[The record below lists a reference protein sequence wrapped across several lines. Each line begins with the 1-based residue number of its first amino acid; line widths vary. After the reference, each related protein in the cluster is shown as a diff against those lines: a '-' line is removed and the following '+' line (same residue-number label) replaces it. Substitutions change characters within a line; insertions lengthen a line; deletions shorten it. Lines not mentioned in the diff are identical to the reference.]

1 MITLTAYHEAGVFA
15 ALAVEWEA
23 LAERS
28 VVNTPF
34 QRVAF
39 QAAWWRHFGEGALCV
54 LAARTEDGVLV
65 GLAPMFVDSAGVLRW
80 VGGEEI
86 ADYLD
91 IIASDECMA
100 AVRGVVFDWWL
111 RGDSPHHT
119 RAQLSNMPGWTDT
132 ARDWQARAQAAG
144 LTATVEQI
152 DVCPVVTLAPTF
164 DDYLAGIDK
173 KQRHEIRRKLRRAEE
188 FGQPVRLKVLGPE
201 DNIAD
206 GTAEFTRLM
215 ELSGEHKAQF
225 LTPVMRAAFADIF
238 AATHASGML
247 KLAFLMVGDEAIA
260 AYVNFDVGGQVW
272 VYNSGIDL
280 THEARSVSP
289 GWVLLALLIEQ
300 AINEGH
306 THYDFMQGNEDYKY
320 RFGGVD
326 TPVYRLTIER

>member
-1 MITLTAYHEAGVFA
+1 MFDELA
-15 ALAVEWEA
+15 AEWDA
-23 LAERS
+23 LAEHS

-39 QAAWWRHFGEGALCV
+39 QATWWRHFGEGTLCV

-65 GLAPMFVDSAGVLRW
+65 GLAPMFVDAGGVLRW

-91 IIASDECMA
+91 IIAPSEHMTAVSA
-100 AVRGVVFDWWL
+100 AVFAWWL
-111 RGDSPHHT
+111 GADAPHWT
-119 RAQLSNMPGWTDT
+119 RAQLSNMPGWIDT
-132 ARDWQARAQAAG
+132 PRMWQAQAQAAG
-144 LTATVEQI
+144 LTAEVTQI
-152 DVCPVVTLAPTF
+152 DVCPVLTLAPTF

-173 KQRHEIRRKLRRAEE
+173 KQRHEIRRKLRRAKELE
-188 FGQPVRLKVLGPE
+188 QPVWLKVLGPE
-201 DNIAD
+201 DDIAA

-215 ELSGEHKAQF
+215 ELSGGHKAKF

-247 KLAFLMVGDEAIA
+247 KLAFLMVGDEAVA
-260 AYVNFDVGGQVW
+260 AYVNFDVGGRVW

-300 AINEGH
+300 AINEGR